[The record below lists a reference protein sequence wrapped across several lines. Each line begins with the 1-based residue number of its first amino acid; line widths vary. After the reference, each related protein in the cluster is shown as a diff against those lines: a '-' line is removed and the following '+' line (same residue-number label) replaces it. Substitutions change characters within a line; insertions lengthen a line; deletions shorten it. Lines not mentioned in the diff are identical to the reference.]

1 MESKTN
7 DAMADLERSQEQ
19 SRREM
24 ELMDELS
31 DLRYVVHYYLD
42 EPTDRIGRETLGW
55 NYQMRMRIRNL
66 Y

>member
-1 MESKTN
+1 VESKTN

-31 DLRYVVHYYLD
+31 DLRYVVFCRFH
-42 EPTDRIGRETLGW
+42 ESADRIGRETLGW
-55 NYQMRMRIRNL
+55 NYRMRMPIRNHF
-66 Y
+66 

>member
-1 MESKTN
+1 MENKQN

-31 DLRYVVHYYLD
+31 DLRYVGLLSCRVC
-42 EPTDRIGRETLGW
+42 LGK
-55 NYQMRMRIRNL
+55 QLIE
-66 Y
+66 

>member
-1 MESKTN
+1 VESKTN

-31 DLRYVVHYYLD
+31 DLRYVVYRQFD
-42 EPTDRIGRETLGW
+42 ESTDKIGRETLEW
-55 NYQMRMRIRNL
+55 NYQMRMPTRNHS
-66 Y
+66 